1 MDLAQTE
8 MTVVQDKEETAIQSM
23 LAGHLGR
30 DADPVRVV
38 RAPVA
43 SQLQRQRL
51 QKREPELRVEKP
63 E

>member
-1 MDLAQTE
+1 

-51 QKREPELRVEKP
+51 PKREPELRVEKP